1 MSKPSA
7 LSASDLLSSLMDA
20 HPEQALNFAMLY
32 DTCARDMPRAEGW
45 AIPTE
50 EELAAYKPKDEDNL
64 TPFDA
69 RISAYKL
76 LDRLAATSYLAGKM
90 AQDDPVVSRLSK
102 DLGAAVA
109 LMATAFGISAEELAE
124 RVIRK
129 MESVPMSAVS
139 HTILRH

>member
-1 MSKPSA
+1 MSNPSA

-69 RISAYKL
+69 RVNAYKL
-76 LDRLAATSYLAGKM
+76 LDRLGATAYLAGKL
-90 AQDDPVVSRLSK
+90 AKGDPVVSKLSK
-102 DLGAAVA
+102 DLGTAVA
-109 LMATAFGISAEELAE
+109 LLATAFGISSEELSK
-124 RVIRK
+124 RIVRK
-129 MESVPMSAVS
+129 IESVSASAAS

>member
-1 MSKPSA
+1 MSNPSA

-50 EELAAYKPKDEDNL
+50 EELAAYEPKAEDNL

-69 RISAYKL
+69 RIVAYKFL
-76 LDRLAATSYLAGKM
+76 GSFGAAAYLAGQL
-90 AQDDPVVSRLSK
+90 AQDDPVLFKLSEN
-102 DLGAAVA
+102 LGAAVS
-109 LMATAFGISAEELAE
+109 LMATAFGISSEELSE
-124 RVIRK
+124 RVVRK
-129 MESVPMSAVS
+129 IESVSVSAAI

>member
-1 MSKPSA
+1 MSNPSA

-32 DTCARDMPRAEGW
+32 DTCARDMPQAEGW

-69 RISAYKL
+69 RISAYKF
-76 LDRLAATSYLAGKM
+76 LDRFGATAYLAGRM
-90 AQDDPVVSRLSK
+90 AQDDPVVSKLSK

-109 LMATAFGISAEELAE
+109 LMATAFGISSEELSN
-124 RVIRK
+124 RIVRK
-129 MESVPMSAVS
+129 IESVSAS
-139 HTILRH
+139 AAIHTILRH

>member
-1 MSKPSA
+1 MSTPSA

-32 DTCARDMPRAEGW
+32 DTCARDMPWAEGW

-50 EELAAYKPKDEDNL
+50 EELAAYKPKDKDSL

-69 RISAYKL
+69 RISAYKF
-76 LDRLAATSYLAGKM
+76 LDRFGATAYLASKLTKG
-90 AQDDPVVSRLSK
+90 DPVVSRLSK

-109 LMATAFGISAEELAE
+109 LMAVAFGISAEELAE
-124 RVIRK
+124 RIVRQIK
-129 MESVPMSAVS
+129 SVPMSAVI

>member
-69 RISAYKL
+69 RVNAYKL
-76 LDRLAATSYLAGKM
+76 LDRLGATAYLAGKL
-90 AQDDPVVSRLSK
+90 AKGDPVVSKLSK
-102 DLGAAVA
+102 DLGTAVA
-109 LMATAFGISAEELAE
+109 LLATAFGISSEELSK
-124 RVIRK
+124 RIVRK
-129 MESVPMSAVS
+129 IESVSASAAS

>member
-64 TPFDA
+64 TPFGA
-69 RISAYKL
+69 RISAYKF
-76 LDRLAATSYLAGKM
+76 LDEFGATAYLAGKM
-90 AQDDPVVSRLSK
+90 AQDDPVVSKLSK
-102 DLGAAVA
+102 DLGTAVA
-109 LMATAFGISAEELAE
+109 LMATAFGISAEALSK
-124 RVIRK
+124 RVVREI
-129 MESVPMSAVS
+129 ESVSMSAVI
-139 HTILRH
+139 HTILQH